1 MDRRVYALADQLL
14 LIERELRA
22 LGWWSE
28 SSPAPEALASP
39 EPFCVG

>member
-28 SSPAPEALASP
+28 SRPAPEALASP
-39 EPFCVG
+39 